1 MTQLHLQS
9 IARDVQHRLL
19 ASAEW
24 PPARALVDAWFALV
38 TWHEAGEHVYRLRT
52 RTPPIDPELI
62 LATAPVARAGV
73 LYVARRDWWMLLA
86 RVESGRCYPVARD
99 DARPPLASRD
109 PLLVYLT
116 EVDVGSESGYF
127 NLREQPTPRALR
139 LRAGTVSQE
148 LVERRMEREEVGT
161 AAVRV
166 AQCLPWFFASKKI

>member
-9 IARDVQHRLL
+9 IARDVQRRLL
-19 ASAEW
+19 ESGDW

-38 TWHEAGEHVYRLRT
+38 TWHEAGEHVYRLRK
-52 RTPPIDPELI
+52 RTPAIDPELI
-62 LATAPVARAGV
+62 LAAAPVARAGV
-73 LYVARRDWWMLLA
+73 LYVARRGWWMLLA

-116 EVDVGSESGYF
+116 EVDGGAESGYF

-139 LRAGTVSQE
+139 FHAR
-148 LVERRMEREEVGT
+148 T
-161 AAVRV
+161 AAVRL
-166 AQCLPWFFASKKI
+166 AQCLPCFFPSTAEEARQIAKVDPSLIYAQ